1 MAERQRYRRALLG
14 IAFLMAGVAL
24 LAAGCTRRDPVADE
38 IACQK
43 RLVAIPAARDVAPQG
58 RKLQGMPAAFE
69 AMSRRYA
76 AMDLG
81 GCTEDQRIR
90 AKILVGLTHELAVRA
105 ARLPTAQA
113 ADDPSPRR
121 SQAFLAFLDG
131 LEQFEQRR
139 IVMQRDLD
147 RMEAV
152 RLR

>member
-1 MAERQRYRRALLG
+1 MAEEFFPITPLAGLPLALL
-14 IAFLMAGVAL
+14 L

-43 RLVAIPAARDVAPQG
+43 RLVTIPAARDVAPQN
-58 RKLQGMPAAFE
+58 RKLQAMPAAFE

-81 GCTEDQRIR
+81 GCTDDQRVR
-90 AKILVGLTHELAVRA
+90 AKILVGVTHGIAVNA
-105 ARLPTAQA
+105 ARLPAGNGM
-113 ADDPSPRR
+113 DDPSLRR
-121 SQAFLAFLDG
+121 SQAFLAFADG

-139 IVMQRDLD
+139 IAMQRDLD